1 MLEDYDRKK
10 AIGQESTSDLIL
22 VRGVSFGTSIV
33 VVIFNNIL
41 VTLIRKFSAS
51 EKHETHTK
59 YTLSVAFKL
68 VVATFVNSG
77 ITPIVVNRKE
87 QDWFSN
93 SGLALDIYNNVLS
106 LCFVTPLF
114 YLLDVMFF
122 LRLIQRCLAKRKGP
136 KSTLTQK

>member
-106 LCFVTPLF
+106 LCFVTPLL

>member
-1 MLEDYDRKK
+1 M
-10 AIGQESTSDLIL
+10 
-22 VRGVSFGTSIV
+22 RGVSFGTSIV

-106 LCFVTPLF
+106 LCFVTPLL